1 MGYFDTIDNKMDK
14 IQESGEIE
22 RYAGNAFWFN
32 IGAFGVFVHALVFTL
47 VFWTQFGSLNELLAG
62 GGGSPQ
68 GVSGTIGLIIVLVMC
83 FLAAISIF
91 LSVVGLIFNMK
102 AHKAAAVIREKNELN
117 SMSMSFNLLWIIMNA
132 ICITMNLVFLTLFI
146 APNL

>member
-32 IGAFGVFVHALVFTL
+32 IGAFGVFVHAIVFTL
-47 VFWTQFGSLNELLAG
+47 VFWTQFGSLNEIIS
-62 GGGSPQ
+62 GGGSSPQ
-68 GVSGTIGLIIVLVMC
+68 NLSGTLGLIIVLMMC
-83 FLAAISIF
+83 LVSAVSVFLC
-91 LSVVGLIFNMK
+91 VVGLVFNVK

-117 SMSMSFNLLWIIMNA
+117 NMSMSFNLLWIVLNG
-132 ICITMNLVFLTLFI
+132 ICIAMNIVFLTLFI
-146 APNL
+146 TPNL

>member
-32 IGAFGVFVHALVFTL
+32 IGAFGVFVHVLVFTL

-146 APNL
+146 TPNL